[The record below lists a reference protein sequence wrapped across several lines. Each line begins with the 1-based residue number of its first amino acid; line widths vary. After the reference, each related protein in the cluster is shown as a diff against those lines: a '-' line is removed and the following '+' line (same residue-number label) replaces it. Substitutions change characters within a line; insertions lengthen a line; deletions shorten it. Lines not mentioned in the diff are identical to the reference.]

1 MAVNFENVPAEGFG
15 IIPNWLVRESS
26 LSAYALLAY
35 VALSGRADRSGECWP
50 SIATLAKEARCSASS
65 ARRAVRELRLAGL
78 VTVRAQQRSHDGG
91 QSSNVYRVYISTDPK
106 PPVSRRQPP
115 AVTGKPAPSHTDT
128 LRRPTEE
135 DPVEEAPQ
143 AVKSTLT
150 NPRPK
155 AKAHRSDK
163 RASELQLGFL
173 RDNHIMLH
181 QSLPTSE
188 DVAYWNTM
196 SSAEAHEY
204 IQSYWGEIEQGN
216 HWLLQEALEGFR
228 EHLSDKAL
236 RFIEARLEHQV

>member
-78 VTVRAQQRSHDGG
+78 VTVRSQQRTHDGG
-91 QSSNVYRVYISTDPK
+91 QSSNVYRVYISSDPK
-106 PPVSRRQPP
+106 PPVSQRQPP
-115 AVTGKPAPSHTDT
+115 AVTGKPGPSHTDT
-128 LRRPTEE
+128 LRRHKEE
-135 DPVEEAPQ
+135 DPVEEDPRT
-143 AVKSTLT
+143 VKSTLT
-150 NPRPK
+150 SPRPK

-181 QSLPTSE
+181 QSLPTAE
-188 DVAYWNTM
+188 DVDYWNTM
-196 SSAEAHEY
+196 SSAEAHEF
-204 IQSYWGEIEQGN
+204 IQVYWGEIEQGN
-216 HWLLQEALEGFR
+216 HWLLTEALEDFR
-228 EHLSDKAL
+228 EHLSDKAIS
-236 RFIEARLEHQV
+236 FIESRLEHQS